1 MKWLEIINFQ
11 YVGGQRTKFKLNQLM
26 PLIKQAQTESH
37 ATLQLF
43 SNAIVEDDLSIQIIH
58 ETNPHLAAESPLS
71 MTIRSALNEFGLS
84 SYSRWI
90 KEIED

>member
-11 YVGGQRTKFKLNQLM
+11 YVGSQGTKFKLDLLM
-26 PLIKQAQTESH
+26 PLIKQAQTESQ

-43 SNAIVEDDLSIQIIH
+43 RNAIVEDDLSIQIIH
-58 ETNPHLAAESPLS
+58 ETNPDLAAESPLS
-71 MTIRSALNEFGLS
+71 AVIQSALKEFGLF

-90 KEIED
+90 NEIND